1 MEVLI
6 PLACLFSLW
15 IVVIWGS
22 NYFNKNIK

>member
-6 PLACLFSLW
+6 PLGCLLSLW

-22 NYFNKNIK
+22 NYFNRNVK